1 MGGDT
6 VPSRDEL
13 RTLALG
19 AVFISAQ
26 IVLTIVAA
34 YAVLVVLTWVFSF
47 PPSFELPLAA
57 RGAGLIGV
65 AIGVG
70 LAVDTLRYRPP
81 KEMLIST
88 SITLRKLF
96 GKIPIE
102 RSTGRIESFSVV
114 GPYRYVRNPLYLG
127 VVVLV
132 AGLGILDQSPLLL
145 TWALALVGWFWFLL
159 IPFEEKELQVLF
171 GERFSRYRREVPKL
185 LPHVKGYRESGGT
198 DRS

>member
-6 VPSRDEL
+6 VPARNEL

-19 AVFISAQ
+19 AALIFAQ
-26 IVLTIVAA
+26 MVLTIAAA
-34 YAVLVVLTWVFSF
+34 YAVLVVLTWVLSF

-57 RGAGLIGV
+57 RWAGLIGV
-65 AIGVG
+65 ATGVG
-70 LAVDTLRYRPP
+70 LVVDTLRYRHP
-81 KEMLIST
+81 KEMLTST
-88 SITLRKLF
+88 SITLQKLF

-102 RSTGRIESFSVV
+102 RSRGRIESFSVV

-132 AGLGILDQSPLLL
+132 AGLGLLDQSPLLL
-145 TWALALVGWFWFLL
+145 TWALVLVGWFWFLL

-171 GERFSRYRREVPKL
+171 GERFSRYRREVPRL